1 VAHRSAHVGKTAALL
16 IAAGLIAFFG
26 VSLAWGTG
34 MTLTTVAA
42 GYLLLLVAV
51 ARATRKPRHGTV
63 FAAAACV
70 VGVASALLVPL
81 TWGASLFLAAFALPL
96 ALPAVVVPG
105 RGRWVG
111 FLALLINTTLAVVLA
126 LVWFGLGSDLGG
138 PWN

>member
-1 VAHRSAHVGKTAALL
+1 LARRPAHVGKTTALL
-16 IAAGLIAFFG
+16 IAAGLIAFLG

-42 GYLLLLVAV
+42 GYVLLLVAA
-51 ARATRKPRHGTV
+51 ARAMRERRHATA

-70 VGVASALLVPL
+70 VGVVSALLVPL
-81 TWGASLFLAAFALPL
+81 TWGASLFLTAFALPL

-111 FLALLINTTLAVVLA
+111 FLALLINTPLAVVLT
-126 LVWFGLGSDLGG
+126 LIWFGLG
-138 PWN
+138 